1 MYLWAAVM
9 VGLAVSMDG
18 FMVGLAYGIKKI
30 KIPLVSMLI
39 ITMASVTAV
48 SLSMF
53 FGKALTMVLSAE
65 NAVYLG
71 SILLIVLGA
80 YFLLSGLREKI
91 ESIEVDHEEPL
102 LTLSIK
108 FLGIMIQI
116 LKEPARADFDES
128 GEIGSREAL
137 FLGMALSMDAFGAGV
152 GLALTG
158 LNIFHT
164 PFAWVCKFILVI
176 WDFAGRSLPEKAL
189 SPLLLL
195 FRINS
200 CWNRTNKFSVKSG
213 ADNEDYWNNRRYCKR
228 QEYRGRCIAE
238 FGSSSYPRR
247 RYRS

>member
-158 LNIFHT
+158 LNILHT
-164 PFAWVCKFILVI
+164 ALCVGVVKFILVNMGI
-176 WDFAGRSLPEKAL
+176 LLGRSLPGEGFKSVASFIPGL
-189 SPLLLL
+189 ILVGIGL
-195 FRINS
+195 IN
-200 CWNRTNKFSVKSG
+200 FL
-213 ADNEDYWNNRRYCKR
+213 
-228 QEYRGRCIAE
+228 
-238 FGSSSYPRR
+238 
-247 RYRS
+247 